1 MNARD
6 HRGFT
11 LAEANGLMVIG
22 MALFLTLGATFQSR
36 GFVSGILITEY
47 LLIAAPVLLFAVVR
61 KKDLVSTF
69 RLRPIRWNETL
80 RIVTMSLFLV
90 PTILAANVLMMALL
104 SAFGKVFTQQM
115 PTADS
120 LGTFLL
126 LFFVMA
132 VTPAICEEIF
142 FRGMMLDAYERA
154 TGPCMG
160 ALLSALFFALF
171 HFNPQNLLG
180 PLILGMVFAYLV
192 QLTGSIWP
200 AIIAHLTNNGV
211 SVIMGYLGTVFSDPE
226 LMAAVDPDAYLQP
239 GMLFYMGLIFAL
251 MAGVGMFVV
260 VYQIKR
266 LRSGRATFEPNT
278 TLRIGG
284 KVYRII
290 ARRPGYLVVMNDA
303 IDTVV
308 LSAEETMAHFYR
320 LSTGDLKKMHYSAE
334 SPLWYRCRKP
344 GPAVVGFALF
354 VTTFYAVI
362 VRWQW
367 QLLGL

>member
-1 MNARD
+1 MRSLD
-6 HRGFT
+6 RKGFS
-11 LAEANGLMVIG
+11 LSEANGLMVIA
-22 MALFLTLGATFQSR
+22 MALFLTLGATFQAR

-47 LLIAAPVLLFAVVR
+47 LLIAAPVILYAVIR
-61 KKDLVSTF
+61 KKDLVATF
-69 RLRPIRWNETL
+69 RLRPIRWDESFRVITL
-80 RIVTMSLFLV
+80 GLFLV

-120 LGTFLL
+120 LASFLL

-132 VTPAICEEIF
+132 ITPAICEEIF

-160 ALLSALFFALF
+160 AVLSALFFALF

-180 PLILGMVFAYLV
+180 PLILGIVFAYLV
-192 QLTGSIWP
+192 QLTGSILP

-226 LMAAVDPDAYLQP
+226 LVTAVDPVAYLQP
-239 GMLFYMGLIFAL
+239 KMLFYMGLVFAL

-260 VYQIKR
+260 VYQLKR
-266 LRSGRATFEPNT
+266 LRNGRATFEPNT
-278 TLRIGG
+278 SLRIGA
-284 KVYRII
+284 KAYRII
-290 ARRPGYLVVMNDA
+290 AKGKEHLVVMDDA

-308 LSAEETMAHFYR
+308 MDAEETMRQFYR
-320 LSTGDLKKMHYSAE
+320 LSTEDLKKIHYSADT
-334 SPLWYRCRKP
+334 PLWKGCRKP
-344 GPAVVGFALF
+344 PFGVVSFLIF
-354 VTTFYAVI
+354 VTVFYGVI
-362 VRWQW
+362 IRWQW